1 MAQFILDP
9 KKVIEQVNSLKHL
22 GKVWFNLKTNI
33 EVGKV
38 LESQTNIKLVATG
51 FNNLK
56 RISDKKRSVVLLQGE
71 TKEQIKEMLKLGV
84 NSFIIDNECDL
95 NKLQNLTDTANIFL
109 RIKFKEHSVYT
120 GKYFVYGFDWRHAI
134 ELAKTIKGNVG
145 IHFHRK
151 TQNVGE
157 WSLVDDLKPIVEK
170 LEGIVNWIN
179 IGGGLPSMYKNSNP
193 KLKPI
198 FEKIGELKNYL
209 SEKNIGLILEPGR
222 YIAAPAVKLE
232 TNVLLAYDRNL
243 VIDASIYNAYM
254 DSFLFNM
261 RLLVESETESGFQY
275 LIKGKSPDS
284 LDIFRYKVFFNKEKK
299 EGDKIV
305 FLNAGAYNFHTDF
318 SDLEKIKTVIR
329 T

>member
-1 MAQFILDP
+1 MARFILDS
-9 KKVIEQVNSLKHL
+9 KKVIEQVNSLNSL
-22 GKVWFNLKTNI
+22 GEIWYNLKTNI
-33 EVGKV
+33 DVGKV
-38 LESQTNIKLVATG
+38 LESKTDTKLVATG

-56 RISDKKRSVVLLQGE
+56 RILDKERSIVLIQGE
-71 TKEQIKEMLKLGV
+71 TKEQLKEMLQLGV
-84 NSFIIDNECDL
+84 NSFIIDNETDL
-95 NKLQNLTDTANIFL
+95 NKLQILTDTSNIFL

-120 GKYFVYGFDWRHAI
+120 GKYFVYGFDWRRAV

-170 LEGIVNWIN
+170 LEGLVDCIN
-179 IGGGLPSMYKNSNP
+179 IGGGLPSTYQNSNP
-193 KLKPI
+193 NIKPI
-198 FEKIGELKNYL
+198 FNKISKLKTYL
-209 SEKNIGLILEPGR
+209 NERNMKLILEPGR
-222 YIAAPAVKLE
+222 YIAAPSVKLE
-232 TNVLLAYDRNL
+232 TNVLLAYDKNL
-243 VIDASIYNAYM
+243 VVDASIFNAYM

-261 RLLVESETESGFQY
+261 RLPVEDEIKSGFQY

-284 LDIFRYKVFFNKEKK
+284 LDIFRYKVFFEKEKK

-318 SDLEKIKTVIR
+318 SDLERIKTIIK
-329 T
+329 